1 MPYCTVAQENNQP
14 VELYYEDYG
23 TGEPVILIHG
33 WPLSH
38 KMWEAQVPA
47 LINAGYRVI
56 SYDRR
61 GFGQSTQT
69 WDGYNYDTF
78 ADDLAKLIEHTG
90 ADNATLVGF
99 SMGGGEVARYIG
111 KFGTGKLKKAVLMSS
126 VTPFLLKTDDNP
138 EAADQSVFDGM
149 LGGLS
154 SNRPEF
160 LKAFVKNFYNFD
172 SGKSGLTEANLA
184 YDWAIAV
191 MASPKGSQDCVKAF
205 SSTDFREDLKKFDI
219 PTLVLHG
226 NDDNIVPFAISGQK
240 AHELLPSSELVVLEG
255 APHGITVSHPK
266 EVNGALLTFLQ
277 A

>member
-1 MPYCTVAQENNQP
+1 MPYCTVAQENNQN

-23 TGEPVILIHG
+23 TGETVILIHG

-47 LINAGYRVI
+47 LVNAGYRVI

-61 GFGQSTQT
+61 GFGQSSQT

-78 ADDLAKLIEHTG
+78 AEDLAELIEHTG
-90 ADNATLVGF
+90 ADDATLVGF

-126 VTPFLLKTDDNP
+126 VTPFLLKTSDNP

-149 LGGLS
+149 LGGLAK
-154 SNRPEF
+154 NRPEF
-160 LKAFVKNFYNFD
+160 LKGFIKNFYNFD
-172 SGKSGLTEANLA
+172 AGQSGLTEANLA
-184 YDWAIAV
+184 YDWAIAA
-191 MASPKGSQDCVKAF
+191 MASPKGSIDCVKAF

-226 NDDNIVPFAISGQK
+226 GDDNIVPLAISGQK
-240 AHELLPSSELVVLEG
+240 AHELIPSSELVVLEG

-266 EVNGALLTFLQ
+266 EVNATLLTFLQ
-277 A
+277 S